1 MPIWVTR
8 LGRHVYVSI
17 QWSPVRALIP
27 GRVPSSAAVARAAH
41 HIMPL
46 HSHSQVEHENMR
58 YERGV
63 RDDDALSLLFS
74 LLGRSLSSSSERF
87 VVRARNP
94 TLRTMG
100 SHLPRA
106 GTFHLY
112 FSTTVLSPQ
121 YCFQNAERVMRLF
134 GSTGSTPWYRVVIQL
149 VTKFC

>member
-63 RDDDALSLLFS
+63 RDDDAPSLLFS
-74 LLGRSLSSSSERF
+74 SPSLED
-87 VVRARNP
+87 
-94 TLRTMG
+94 L
-100 SHLPRA
+100 
-106 GTFHLY
+106 
-112 FSTTVLSPQ
+112 
-121 YCFQNAERVMRLF
+121 
-134 GSTGSTPWYRVVIQL
+134 
-149 VTKFC
+149 